1 MAYLEYSKS
10 VLPHRKFNRGTG
22 SAAFPEVLV
31 SVRLLIC
38 FWITTLCPANAR
50 GQKDALPL
58 ESIESAVQTATFSTH
73 PVAVVIRGIVIFN
86 HRPIVIE
93 DQTGATEVAP
103 RNTELLAL
111 GDEVEV
117 WGAMTLAPQPTVL
130 NGQIRRLW
138 GGSMPPPLSITPDQA
153 AGGENELSLVQTMA
167 ELVDFG
173 PAGLT
178 GIRLNLRGGH
188 QSFSAVLPN
197 DSLSGE
203 LPTKSLQ
210 RGATLLLTG
219 ILEMNHDLNL
229 GHGNAFTLL
238 LRTPED
244 IELLEPPSWW
254 TRARLLLL
262 VGIAVTLF
270 LIGISGYYRIEHAR
284 YRAVA
289 EERAGI
295 ARDIHDTLAQGFA
308 GITLQLEAAQQMMGR
323 DTERAGQL
331 LNGALQLIRHS
342 RDESHLSIDIL
353 RSLSHSDRLDV
364 LIRHCILQK
373 GAASRTQISLETHGS
388 QPSLSFNLVNNL
400 FRITQEAL
408 ANAVQ
413 HAEAQRIIVRLN
425 YHKHEVTLEVQDD
438 GQGFSPDHAPGPEQ
452 GHFGLTG
459 IRERCAIIGAKLDLR
474 SGPNGTLL
482 GVTVGV

>member
-1 MAYLEYSKS
+1 MGLLASALLPICVVMT
-10 VLPHRKFNRGTG
+10 VLCGA
-22 SAAFPEVLV
+22 SA
-31 SVRLLIC
+31 C
-38 FWITTLCPANAR
+38 
-50 GQKDALPL
+50 GQEGALPL
-58 ESIESAVQTATFSTH
+58 ESIASAIQSAAFSPH
-73 PVAVVIRGIVIFN
+73 PAPVVIRGVVIFN
-86 HRPIVIE
+86 HRQIIIE

-103 RNTELLAL
+103 QNTVPLAL

-117 WGAMTLAPQPTVL
+117 VGAITLAPEPKVL
-130 NGQIRRLW
+130 YGQIRRLW

-178 GIRLNLRGGH
+178 GVRLNLRGAH

-197 DSLSGE
+197 NNVNGE
-203 LPTKSLQ
+203 LPTKSIAP
-210 RGATLLLTG
+210 GATLLLTG
-219 ILEMNHDLNL
+219 ILEVNHGLDVD
-229 GHGNAFTLL
+229 HGDAFTLL

-254 TRARLLLL
+254 TRAHLLLL
-262 VGIAVTLF
+262 AGFTVILF

-308 GITLQLEAAQQMMGR
+308 GITLQLEATQQMLGR
-323 DTERAGQL
+323 DPERAGQL

-353 RSLSHSDRLDV
+353 RSLSHSERLDA
-364 LIRHCILQK
+364 LISHCIVQEC
-373 GAASRTQISLETHGS
+373 AASRTQIDLETQGS
-388 QPSLSFNLVNNL
+388 QPRLSFNLVSNL

-408 ANAVQ
+408 ANAGQ
-413 HAEAQRIIVRLN
+413 HAGAQRIVVRLN
-425 YHKHEVTLEVQDD
+425 YRKHEVTLEVEDD
-438 GQGFSPDHAPGPEQ
+438 GQGFSPDTAPGPEE

-459 IRERCAIIGAKLDLR
+459 IRERCAIIGAKLELH
-474 SGPNGTLL
+474 SSPSGTLL
-482 GVTVGV
+482 GVRVGV